1 MKLCFYAVKDNLV
14 SFSHPFV
21 ARNDN
26 DALRMFINSAKSETP
41 NTVNTNPED
50 KSLYKICDYDDET
63 GEVKPTL
70 QLLAKAIDYVQ
81 PVKAD
86 DISPVEVPENDNK

>member
-1 MKLCFYAVKDNLV
+1 MKLLLYAVKDNLV

-26 DALRMFINSAKSETP
+26 DALRMFINSARSEEP

-50 KSLYKICDYDDET
+50 KSLYALGSYDDET
-63 GEVKPTL
+63 GQLVADLRHLASATTYIEERKPVEEVKE
-70 QLLAKAIDYVQ
+70 K
-81 PVKAD
+81 
-86 DISPVEVPENDNK
+86 